1 METFKAEGY
10 SQRHEQLE
18 GWPVRIVSYKL
29 RGSFQC
35 KVDNV
40 DPGAVIARA
49 HGTTRE
55 EAEQEAVQKAR
66 MRLSLTRRIQRTR
79 EVLNDLQAGLQSLNA
94 ELSAI
99 EQAAQRIT
107 DDAEA
112 AGSPSAPEVKG
123 T

>member
-10 SQRHEQLE
+10 SQRQDQLE

-40 DPGAVIARA
+40 DPGAVIARSHA
-49 HGTTRE
+49 ATRE
-55 EAEQEAVQKAR
+55 EAEHEAVQKAR

-94 ELSAI
+94 ELNAI
-99 EQAAQRIT
+99 EQAAQKMN
-107 DDAEA
+107 DEPEA
-112 AGSPSAPEVKG
+112 KPEATEEVKAP
-123 T
+123 